1 MKRALILPQK
11 KSHLPAVVELINQ
24 TFSIKRPGNKF
35 L

>member
-1 MKRALILPQK
+1 MKRALFLQKK

-24 TFSIKRPGNKF
+24 TFSNIRSVNKF

>member
-1 MKRALILPQK
+1 MKGALILPQK

-24 TFSIKRPGNKF
+24 TFSNIRSVNKF